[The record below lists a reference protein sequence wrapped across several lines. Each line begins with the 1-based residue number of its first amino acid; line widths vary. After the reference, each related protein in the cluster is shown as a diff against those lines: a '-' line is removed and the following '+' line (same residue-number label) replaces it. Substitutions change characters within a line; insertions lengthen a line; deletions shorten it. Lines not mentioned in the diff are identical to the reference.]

1 MVEPSSEGR
10 LLDHKAVVLVAVAI
24 GLGVINQLVAFALV
38 HLTSLDNAA
47 LIRYDLVLTL
57 GLYAV
62 VAVLIVSQ
70 ISPAVRL
77 RWGDGSLA
85 SRAGFGAAVGVGI
98 SLVLLA
104 LVSAAS
110 GHLQSDPRVV
120 LLMSE
125 GDAAH
130 ILVVVLIA
138 CVAAPLVEETLFRGL
153 LLESLRPRGVSVAVL
168 VSAAAF
174 AVWHLMPA
182 SLVYYTA
189 LGAALGGLYLKRGL
203 ACSVAAHVGFNGV
216 LTIAAIVM
224 VLGPSHAVHV
234 GDLSVTVPSG
244 WHVQSSSSAAVG
256 TTEVSGVSLTG
267 PSAAELEIIAGPP
280 VPAES
285 GDAIA
290 SILRNGNLPLPPNV
304 TVDPS
309 SVEEIPT
316 SAGQAV
322 EVSLTSLGQPA
333 KLALLAANGRSYEL
347 VLAAEGSS
355 KANADFTAMVRS
367 MTLS

>member
-1 MVEPSSEGR
+1 
-10 LLDHKAVVLVAVAI
+10 
-24 GLGVINQLVAFALV
+24 
-38 HLTSLDNAA
+38 

-77 RWGDGSLA
+77 RWGDGPLA
-85 SRAGFGAAVGVGI
+85 SRVGFGAAIGVGI
-98 SLVLLA
+98 SLVLLT

-125 GDAAH
+125 GDPAH

-153 LLESLRPRGVSVAVL
+153 LLESLRPRGVSIAVL
-168 VSAAAF
+168 LSAAAF

-224 VLGPSHAVHV
+224 VVGPSHTVHV
-234 GDLSVTVPSG
+234 GNLSVSVPSG
-244 WHVQSSSSAAVG
+244 WHVENSASDSVG

-267 PSAAELEIIAGPP
+267 PSAAQLEIISGPP
-280 VPAES
+280 IPAVS
-285 GDAIA
+285 GDALA
-290 SILRNGNLPLPPNV
+290 SILRAGTLPLPPDV
-304 TVDPS
+304 KVDPG

-322 EVSLTSLGQPA
+322 EVSLTSVGQPA
-333 KLALLAANGRSYEL
+333 KLALLAANGHSYEL
-347 VLAAEGSS
+347 ILVAEGSQ
-355 KANADFTAMVRS
+355 KANADFTTRVRS
-367 MTLS
+367 MSLS